1 MAEHKPNLNAMA
13 VIKRDLDYLK
23 EVLHRHFRKTR
34 FSKETDLAVFLSKK
48 KRGYGSFDSVRTTVG
63 FALYEID
70 DPGALAATIERLR
83 VDGACDLTDSKNTF
97 NERVYKVTTDFGWF
111 NIIVN

>member
-1 MAEHKPNLNAMA
+1 MTEHKPNLIAMA

-23 EVLHRHFRKTR
+23 EVLLRHFRKIR

-70 DPGALAATIERLR
+70 DPGVLTATIERLSS
-83 VDGACDLTDSKNTF
+83 DGVCDLTQTENTF
-97 NERVYKVTTDFGWF
+97 KERVYKVTTDFGWF